1 LVGAPMSRV
10 KAGYGLVLQP
20 LLRIREEIDDLIE
33 TLEVLSDKELL
44 KGIKESLEEARRGE
58 GTPLEELLERVK
70 KASLEGT

>member
-1 LVGAPMSRV
+1 MVGAPMSRV

>member
-1 LVGAPMSRV
+1 MFGASMSGV

>member
-1 LVGAPMSRV
+1 MSRV

>member
-1 LVGAPMSRV
+1 MSAV